1 MHAQVH
7 TSTGHVRHSM
17 PNRNSLYTPTYSGA
31 SDKEEEEIEG
41 SDPDLSDYYSDSGY
55 PTRPRPRLI
64 VLSSG
69 RKASLEG
76 VRSNPLQFT
85 PPGRLQGKAGAH
97 EHKQVDSSYAR
108 SRKTSVV
115 SLPAATRETSCNKT
129 KAFNKL
135 RSLRNN
141 RITPVS
147 SPERERPTS
156 SLVTTSISANGKN
169 SSPQGETR
177 SPQQSVHHKQLR
189 SLSLPEGDTKMAQA
203 KPKKTKK
210 PNRSFSFGSGD
221 KKRSKNTFFRSMSR
235 SGDAVEPEPE
245 LPHSPLLVGRK
256 SVQTV
261 TIYEE
266 DSHSLSSVEEEEER
280 LNSMNYLHGNRF
292 GSCRELS
299 SAGLAGGSG
308 DPLLFRPLSR
318 SRHKRPSLPNFA
330 KFLPQSRQVPTTV
343 TTVQG
348 EEGRDSPSRDSDE
361 SQTPP
366 GSATSSPRPRGKLHR
381 RNISDP
387 GSAPGTPE
395 AGNSPPPE
403 RRPSREGGVARGSRP
418 LRKGFTFSVGGS
430 KLSPDWVRTWGD
442 RVIN

>member
-17 PNRNSLYTPTYSGA
+17 PNRNSLYTPTYSA
-31 SDKEEEEIEG
+31 SDKEQEEIEG

-55 PTRPRPRLI
+55 PTRPRPRVI

-69 RKASLEG
+69 RNKSPLSVEG
-76 VRSNPLQFT
+76 ARSNQLQFT

-97 EHKQVDSSYAR
+97 EHKQADSSYAR

-115 SLPAATRETSCNKT
+115 SPPAATRETSCNKT

-141 RITPVS
+141 RVTPVS

-169 SSPQGETR
+169 SSPQRETR
-177 SPQQSVHHKQLR
+177 SVQQSVHHKQLR

-221 KKRSKNTFFRSMSR
+221 KKRSRNTFFRSLSR
-235 SGDAVEPEPE
+235 SGDAVEPE

-266 DSHSLSSVEEEEER
+266 DSRSLSSVEEEEER

-299 SAGLAGGSG
+299 SAGLAAGSR
-308 DPLLFRPLSR
+308 DQLLLRPLSQT
-318 SRHKRPSLPNFA
+318 RHKRPSLPNFA
-330 KFLPQSRQVPTTV
+330 KFLPQSRQVPTP
-343 TTVQG
+343 VQG
-348 EEGRDSPSRDSDE
+348 EEGRDSPSRDSDD

-366 GSATSSPRPRGKLHR
+366 GSTMSSPRPREKLHR

-395 AGNSPPPE
+395 AGNSPSPE
-403 RRPSREGGVARGSRP
+403 RRPSRGEGGVARGSRP

-430 KLSPDWVRTWGD
+430 KLSPDWVRTWCD
-442 RVIN
+442 RVTN